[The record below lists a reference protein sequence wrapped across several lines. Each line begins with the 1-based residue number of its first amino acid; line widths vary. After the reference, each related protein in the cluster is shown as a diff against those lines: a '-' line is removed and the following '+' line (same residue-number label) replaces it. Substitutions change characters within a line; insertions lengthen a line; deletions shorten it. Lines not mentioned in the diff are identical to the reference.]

1 MWLGRI
7 SLELLTPWG
16 ALLALVVLV
25 PLGAYLAV
33 SKRASQVR
41 RTLGLPDLPESS
53 RVVTLVALL
62 SVGGL
67 LALAAMQPFVERSSR
82 RSVRSDAQAYV
93 VLDVSRSML
102 ARQGLGGAMRIDRA
116 KQAAERLRA
125 ALPDVPFGIASL
137 TNRVLPHLFP
147 SADEDAFR
155 STLEKAVGVERPA
168 PGTGFILAP
177 GRLSNRNA
185 TAFSALTGL
194 ARNGFFAPAARHR
207 VVVVLTDGESSDVSA
222 DRVGRSF
229 RRAGI
234 DAVFVRF
241 WDGRERVYT
250 NGKAE
255 PQYRPQPESRSAL
268 ALLGAASG
276 GRSFDEADLAETV
289 RTVQSD
295 LGTGPVAAVAAGAG
309 RRLPLAPYAALAAF
323 VPLGLLLYR
332 RNR

>member
-1 MWLGRI
+1 MQ
-7 SLELLTPWG
+7 LEFLTPWG
-16 ALLALVVLV
+16 ALLALVVVV

-33 SKRASQVR
+33 SKRATQVR
-41 RTLGLPDLPESS
+41 QALGLPGLRESS
-53 RVVTLVALL
+53 RVVTLAALL
-62 SVGGL
+62 SLAGL
-67 LALAAMQPFVERSSR
+67 LGLVAAQPFVERSSQ

-102 ARQGLGGAMRIDRA
+102 ARQGVGGAMRIDRA
-116 KQAAERLRA
+116 KRAAERLRA

-137 TNRVLPHLFP
+137 TNRVLPHLLP
-147 SADEDAFR
+147 SADEDVFR
-155 STLEKAVGVERPA
+155 STLGKAVGVERPA

-194 ARNGFFAPAARHR
+194 ARDGFFAPAARRR

-234 DAVFVRF
+234 GAVFVRF
-241 WDGRERVYT
+241 WNGRERVYT

-255 PQYRPQPESRSAL
+255 PQYRPQPESRAAL
-268 ALLGAASG
+268 ALLAAASG
-276 GRSFDEADLAETV
+276 GRSFDESDLAAAV
-289 RTVQSD
+289 RTVRSD
-295 LGTGPVAAVAAGAG
+295 LGTGPVEAVAAGAG
-309 RRLPLAPYAALAAF
+309 RRLPLAPYAAVVAF